1 MHLAD
6 GIPTEV
12 GRMVATGVNFNE
24 IGGPWKGPGPYIISS
39 GKKRQ
44 KGSQKGNERIMG
56 DMRRQSPME
65 SNQGSSGKTFKH
77 YKDRNY

>member
-24 IGGPWKGPGPYIISS
+24 SGTPWIGPGPYIISS
-39 GKKRQ
+39 GKKRLKGGQ
-44 KGSQKGNERIMG
+44 K
-56 DMRRQSPME
+56 
-65 SNQGSSGKTFKH
+65 
-77 YKDRNY
+77 